1 MHSIFQLELVK
12 QNFQFN
18 CILSKVLKREGVA
31 TTMCDFIKDRL
42 IQMIAG
48 RFESIAKF
56 ADVESTRVVGV
67 VEIEDSLSVNKIRL
81 DYFSEFFNFSR
92 QNFTFHFTISLS
104 SSFASSKLNFPV
116 RSESIMATSERQ
128 ISLEKL

>member
-18 CILSKVLKREGVA
+18 CILNKVLKREGVA

-81 DYFSEFFNFSR
+81 DYFSAFFNFSR

-116 RSESIMATSERQ
+116 RSESIIATSERQ